1 MYILS
6 DQDVPKSTNILQLQK
21 ALKDSFPIFG
31 KVRATQAAAYLG
43 IGVSTFWLYVSQE
56 RIKKP
61 VKFGVRVSVWDA
73 EYIREIAD
81 NGIPHKLQN
90 AVKG

>member
-1 MYILS
+1 MN
-6 DQDVPKSTNILQLQK
+6 KSEKNYSKRQL
-21 ALKDSFPIFG
+21 LTDSFPRGG

>member
-1 MYILS
+1 MIKAEKIYS
-6 DQDVPKSTNILQLQK
+6 KRQL
-21 ALKDSFPIFG
+21 LTDSFPRTG
-31 KVRATQAAAYLG
+31 KVRATQSAAYLG

-81 NGIPHKLQN
+81 NGIPQKLQN